1 MSKWTKFRDRV
12 VAKIREILGLP
23 SGAGEGEACDRNRAR
38 EEPEAAPAG
47 ATPAWDACSL
57 ASSWG
62 GTNASM
68 RIMNCLSPRMSDQD
82 FAERVSWTKKQGAN
96 AIHLFLVNK
105 GDGEKAGYSPWG
117 SGRAPADA
125 PCDAA
130 TVSLMRSRIDR
141 CRAAGL
147 GVVLWL
153 MADDSSDWAK
163 TFAANADACLRRIA
177 DAGLLAQASTVVLG
191 LEMDEYWGESQ
202 AKAVAS
208 ATRKVW
214 AGKTGTHHT
223 SGKAA
228 FASLGDILFYQVNP
242 GRSAAQIKADT
253 KAALAHGKPVN
264 FFELDR
270 GPNKTLAQAALDA
283 GAFGVGNC
291 APGVRAVSSPPSSS
305 SSSSPDAAPMD
316 WRYGGFDGSKAKED
330 SRCRISLVSI
340 TKDRIAYKW
349 QTGIP
354 SDWTRGKT
362 DKGMMVVACAFYWDG
377 SRWVGG
383 KMDWADE
390 ARSSRDTDKIH
401 GGYNG
406 WKSEGWDSAA
416 RRAFCVA
423 SADGKHRSNLI
434 EE

>member
-1 MSKWTKFRDRV
+1 MSKWTKLRDRI
-12 VAKIREILGLP
+12 VAKICKALGINP
-23 SGAGEGEACDRNRAR
+23 AGAGEGEGRENGNRPPQ
-38 EEPEAAPAG
+38 EPEAAPAG
-47 ATPAWDACSL
+47 FPPAWDACSL

-62 GTNASM
+62 GTNASV
-68 RIMNCLSPRMSDQD
+68 RVMNCLSPRMSDQD
-82 FAERVSWTKKQGAN
+82 FAERVAWTKQQGAN

-117 SGRAPADA
+117 AGHAPCDA

-163 TFAANADACLRRIA
+163 AFAAHADACLRRIA

-191 LEMDEYWGESQ
+191 LEMDEYWDAAQ
-202 AKAVAS
+202 AKKVAA

-214 AGKTGTHHT
+214 EGKTGTHHT
-223 SGKAA
+223 SGNAP

-253 KAALAHGKPVN
+253 KAALKHGKPVN

-270 GPNKTLAQAALDA
+270 GPNKSLAQAALDA

-305 SSSSPDAAPMD
+305 SSSSPAAAPMD

-330 SRCRISLVSI
+330 PRCRFSLVSI
-340 TKDRIAYKW
+340 GKDKIAYKW
-349 QTGIP
+349 ESGIP
-354 SDWTRGKT
+354 SDWSRDGTL
-362 DKGMMVVACAFYWDG
+362 VVAAAFFWDG
-377 SRWVGG
+377 GKWVGG
-383 KMDWADE
+383 KFEWTDE
-390 ARSSRDTDKIH
+390 SRSSRSAANIH
-401 GGYNG
+401 DGYH
-406 WKSEGWDSAA
+406 GWDAAAWDGAA

-434 EE
+434 EG

>member
-1 MSKWTKFRDRV
+1 MSKWTNFRDKLI
-12 VAKIREILGLP
+12 AKICRALGFNP
-23 SGAGEGEACDRNRAR
+23 AGAGEGEGREKGNRPP

-47 ATPAWDACSL
+47 FPPAWDACSL

-62 GTNASM
+62 GTNASV
-68 RIMNCLSPRMSDQD
+68 RVMNCLSPRMSDQD
-82 FAERVSWTKKQGAN
+82 FAERVAWTKQQGAN

-117 SGRAPADA
+117 AGHAPCDA

-130 TVSLMRSRIDR
+130 TVALMRCRIDR

-163 TFAANADACLRRIA
+163 AFAASADACLRRIA

-191 LEMDEYWGESQ
+191 LEMDEYWDAAQ
-202 AKAVAS
+202 AKRVAA

-214 AGKTGTHHT
+214 EGKTGTHHT
-223 SGKAA
+223 SGKAT
-228 FASLGDILFYQVNP
+228 FAALGDVLFYQVSP
-242 GRSAAQIKADT
+242 GRTAAQIKADT
-253 KAALAHGKPVN
+253 AAALKHGKPVN

-270 GPNKTLAQAALDA
+270 GPNKALALAALDA

-291 APGVRAVSSPPSSS
+291 APGVRAPSSPSSPSS
-305 SSSSPDAAPMD
+305 PAAAPMD

-330 SRCRISLVSI
+330 PRCRLALVSI
-340 TKDRIAYKW
+340 GKVRIAYKW
-349 QTGIP
+349 ETGIP

-362 DKGMMVVACAFYWDG
+362 EKGMMVIAAAFYWDG
-377 SRWVGG
+377 ARWVGG
-383 KMDWADE
+383 KMDWTDE
-390 ARSSRDTDKIH
+390 ARSFRDTDKIH

-406 WKSEGWDSAA
+406 WQSAGWDGAA

-423 SADGKHRSNLI
+423 SADGKFRSNLI
-434 EE
+434 EG